1 MNNTGKYFS
10 KTWLYLTFWFHF
22 WLDSDL
28 DVDALSEERRRLLA
42 ICSWRFS
49 LASCLQEQMCQSV
62 SQKAAICT
70 QVNSPHT
77 PLSNYPLHKSIHTP
91 QSVNALSMHQ
101 ENLRSDQWLLKIN
114 ASTAECHISK
124 INCYWKTWKTPQI
137 SLECLCKVFRWP
149 NLQND
154 PTILV

>member
-91 QSVNALSMHQ
+91 QSVNALSMHY

-114 ASTAECHISK
+114 AV
-124 INCYWKTWKTPQI
+124 INCWMQYLKNKLLLKNMENTSNFTWMFKQSFQVT
-137 SLECLCKVFRWP
+137 
-149 NLQND
+149 
-154 PTILV
+154 